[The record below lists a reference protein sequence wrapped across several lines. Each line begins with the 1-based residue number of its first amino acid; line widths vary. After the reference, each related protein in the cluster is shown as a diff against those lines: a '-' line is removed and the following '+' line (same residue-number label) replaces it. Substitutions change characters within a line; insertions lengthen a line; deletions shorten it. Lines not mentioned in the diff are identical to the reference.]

1 VCDTGGGSGGGS
13 DGGRDGI
20 QSSRNR
26 LLSFPR
32 GGNSR
37 GAGK

>member
-1 VCDTGGGSGGGS
+1 MGGGSGGG
-13 DGGRDGI
+13 DGGWDGI

-37 GAGK
+37 GTEK

>member
-1 VCDTGGGSGGGS
+1 VCDTGGGSGGG

>member
-1 VCDTGGGSGGGS
+1 VCNTGGGSGGG

-26 LLSFPR
+26 LLLFPR
-32 GGNSR
+32 GGNSQ

>member
-1 VCDTGGGSGGGS
+1 MGGGGDDGS
-13 DGGRDGI
+13 CRDGI

-32 GGNSR
+32 GGNSQDV
-37 GAGK
+37 GK